1 MWVCILFT
9 EGNEN
14 AKRCYKYF
22 SSNYL
27 VTMHWPLSIEI
38 TKNKKGIAVSLNE
51 EFFMQLGKTAMNNT

>member
-9 EGNEN
+9 GGNEN

-27 VTMHWPLSIEI
+27 VTVHWALSIEI
-38 TKNKKGIAVSLNE
+38 TKKKKGIAVFLNN
-51 EFFMQLGKTAMNNT
+51 EFFMQLGKT